1 MQRKRLIVLSLTT
14 AGPKISFAQSLAV
27 TEAVMGNALWR
38 LWSPESVTILTQ
50 NLDQFLE
57 GRSRGL

>member
-1 MQRKRLIVLSLTT
+1 MAKRLIGLSLAI
-14 AGPKISFAQSLAV
+14 AGSKIPFAQRFAV
-27 TEAVMGNALWR
+27 TEAIMGNAIWR

-50 NLDQFLE
+50 NLDQFVE